1 MGIANR
7 RSAMTLYSGA
17 SCAYSHRARIVL
29 AAKAITYDVVDIDS
43 SPKALEELASLNPYG
58 TIPTLLDR
66 DLVIYNSD
74 IIMEYLDERFPHPP
88 LLPVFP
94 VSKAKTRV
102 AIHRI
107 NEDWYTQMRIILNS
121 NASVGEVEAA
131 RKSLTDSL
139 TSITPVFVEMPFFLS
154 EEFTLIDCCMAPL
167 LWRLELMQIKLP
179 APAKAVLDY
188 AHRLFELECFQKSLT
203 EKERTMRW

>member
-1 MGIANR
+1 
-7 RSAMTLYSGA
+7 
-17 SCAYSHRARIVL
+17 
-29 AAKAITYDVVDIDS
+29 
-43 SPKALEELASLNPYG
+43 
-58 TIPTLLDR
+58 
-66 DLVIYNSD
+66 
-74 IIMEYLDERFPHPP
+74 MEYLDERFPHPP

-131 RKSLTDSL
+131 RKRLTDSL